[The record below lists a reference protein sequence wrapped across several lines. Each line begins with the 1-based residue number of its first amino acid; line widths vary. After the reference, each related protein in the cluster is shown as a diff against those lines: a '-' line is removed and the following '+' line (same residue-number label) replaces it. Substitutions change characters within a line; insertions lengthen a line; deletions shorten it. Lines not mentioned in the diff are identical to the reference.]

1 MSSFSKAIRG
11 LQKLKPKD
19 RRKAMTVAKNKFIK
33 QFCSRIRRL
42 RNAKLPSKKATHL
55 RRHSKQIRKLINK
68 KTSLK
73 IKRRMLSQRGGFF
86 GAILG
91 ALLPAVLGSMALR

>member
-1 MSSFSKAIRG
+1 MANFNKVIRG
-11 LQKLKPKD
+11 IQKLKPRD
-19 RRKAMTVAKNKFIK
+19 RCKALSMANGKFIN
-33 QFCSRIRRL
+33 QFCNRVRRL
-42 RNAKLPSKKATHL
+42 RSAKLPSRKAKHL

-73 IKRRMLSQRGGFF
+73 AKRKMLSQRGGFL

-91 ALLPAVLGSMALR
+91 ALVPTLLGGLIR

>member
-1 MSSFSKAIRG
+1 MSRFDQVIRG

-19 RRKAMTVAKNKFIK
+19 QRKAMMVANGKFVN
-33 QFCSRIRRL
+33 QFCSRVRRL
-42 RNAKLPSKKATHL
+42 RCAKIPTQKKKHL

-73 IKRRMLSQRGGFF
+73 VKKKILSQRGGFL

-91 ALLPAVLGSMALR
+91 ALVPSLLGGLVR

>member
-1 MSSFSKAIRG
+1 MSNFTKVIRG
-11 LQKLKPKD
+11 LQKLKPQD
-19 RRKAMTVAKNKFIK
+19 RRKAMSTANTKFVN
-33 QFCSRIRRL
+33 QFCSRVRRL
-42 RNAKLPSKKATHL
+42 RCAKLSSQKAKQL

-73 IKRRMLSQRGGFF
+73 VKKKMLSQRGGFL

-91 ALLPAVLGSMALR
+91 ALVPSLLGGLIR